1 MFYSRNRDKFMIAA
15 ASCYLVCIIAIVAK
29 AYTILIFLASF
40 KSTFSFSL
48 FQNGYFSFINLY
60 ICTNWKIKN
69 CGFWK
74 KMLFLLNI
82 HEKKNRKNLD
92 KKDENMHVT
101 NRIFAVWQRLCIRNV
116 CKSAVYSVNN
126 RYSIETPFKA
136 KTRHFFV
143 FKF

>member
-1 MFYSRNRDKFMIAA
+1 MIAA
-15 ASCYLVCIIAIVAK
+15 ASCYLVCIVAIVAK
-29 AYTILIFLASF
+29 AYTILLFLASF

-82 HEKKNRKNLD
+82 HEKKTEK
-92 KKDENMHVT
+92 
-101 NRIFAVWQRLCIRNV
+101 I
-116 CKSAVYSVNN
+116 
-126 RYSIETPFKA
+126 
-136 KTRHFFV
+136 
-143 FKF
+143 